1 MKKLIFKEKKLFKH
15 LFLLNSIF
23 NKKEI
28 YILGSGASSKRFF
41 ENIDNQFKR
50 KIKIYDPEAT
60 KKNFLKKKIFKSI
73 DYKNALIFI
82 CSMYFDKIKMRYKKH
97 KNNFLHCNLFEIVK
111 DKKNILL
118 LKKIYLALKSK
129 KSKHEILNYF
139 FSLLK
144 GGKKRNLNQLNNIYF
159 LKKKIKFQYNSY
171 AVDAG
176 AYMGEISKKINKIYK
191 TKVLAFEPNKE
202 NFKILNKKKSKNIQC
217 FNLALSK
224 KNTFLE
230 LTNSKDSSNVLGFK
244 SKEKDMK
251 TKVKAVKLDKFLN
264 YNIQFL
270 KIDVEGAEIQL
281 LEGAKKVLKKFKP
294 NLAIS
299 VYHKHNDI
307 LEIYRHIESLRVF
320 KKHKLHFK
328 HYGKYY
334 TDTILYWY
342 K

>member
-129 KSKHEILNYF
+129 KSKDEILNYF

>member
-1 MKKLIFKEKKLFKH
+1 VKKLIFKEKKLFRL
-15 LFLLNSIF
+15 LFLLNTIF

-28 YILGSGASSKRFF
+28 YILGSGVSSKRFF
-41 ENIDNQFKR
+41 ENIDNKFKK
-50 KIKIYDPEAT
+50 KIKIYDSEAT
-60 KKNFLKKKIFKSI
+60 KTNFLKKKIFKSI
-73 DYKNALIFI
+73 DYKEAFIFI

-97 KNNFLHCNLFEIVK
+97 KNNFLHCNLFEIVR

-129 KSKHEILNYF
+129 KSKDELLNYY
-139 FSLLK
+139 FSLLN
-144 GGKKRNLNQLNNIYF
+144 GRKKSNLNQLKNIYF
-159 LKKKIKFQYNSY
+159 LKKKIKLEYNSY

-176 AYMGEISKKINKIYK
+176 AYVGEISKKINKIYK

-244 SKEKDMK
+244 SKEKDMR
-251 TKVKAVKLDKFLN
+251 TKVQAVKLDKFLN

-307 LEIYRHIESLRVF
+307 LEIYRFIESLRVF

-328 HYGKYY
+328 HYGKNY

>member
-1 MKKLIFKEKKLFKH
+1 MDKLIFKEKKLFKN
-15 LFLLNSIF
+15 LFLLNTIF

-41 ENIDNQFKR
+41 ENIDNKLKK
-50 KIKIYDPEAT
+50 KIKIYDSEAT

-129 KSKHEILNYF
+129 KSKDEILNYY

-294 NLAIS
+294 NLVIS

-307 LEIYRHIESLRVF
+307 LEIYRQIESLRVF

-328 HYGKYY
+328 HYGKNY